1 MGNSESNG
9 NPIRNMDKRT
19 ARREYA
25 DAFAAAIER
34 YREDNGLVLNPRRK
48 QDSIEGIQ
56 GDTWDGGVI
65 RVCVRKRP
73 IHKRELDAYEF
84 DCISISSRE
93 KVAIVHDARMHID
106 MKRQFLNNHEF
117 DFDQVFDEYTDN
129 EQVA

>member
-25 DAFAAAIER
+25 DAFAAAIGR
-34 YREDNGLVLNPRRK
+34 YREDNGLVLDPKRK
-48 QDSIEGIQ
+48 QAPVEQGLQ
-56 GDTWDGGVI
+56 GDGWDGGVI

-84 DCISISSRE
+84 D
-93 KVAIVHDARMHID
+93 
-106 MKRQFLNNHEF
+106 
-117 DFDQVFDEYTDN
+117 
-129 EQVA
+129 